1 MSTKEEFL
9 RDLVKDEWTLRK
21 VCACIERII
30 KASFAADRA
39 SRIVLLVTA
48 NPTEAEV
55 KRRTNICYDWFARLR
70 VDLHYSTERALDT
83 LPRAL
88 RATLDGEA
96 WDPPPAERAWSPAET
111 R

>member
-1 MSTKEEFL
+1 MATKDEFL
-9 RDLVKDEWTLRK
+9 RDLVKDERTLRK
-21 VCACIERII
+21 VCSRVERVI

-39 SRIVLLVTA
+39 SRIVLLVA
-48 NPTEAEV
+48 ASPTEAEV

-96 WDPPPAERAWSPAET
+96 WEPPLAERAWGPAET